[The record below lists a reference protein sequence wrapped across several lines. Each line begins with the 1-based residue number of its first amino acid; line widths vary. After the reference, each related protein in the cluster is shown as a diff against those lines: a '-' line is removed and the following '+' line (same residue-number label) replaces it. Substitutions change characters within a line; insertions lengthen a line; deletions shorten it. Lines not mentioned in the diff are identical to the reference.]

1 MSAQGAYERHGWTMY
16 VWLVY
21 LSFFIAYPALKP
33 HTTAAEWIATAAGL
47 VVFLALYVRGYNVAG
62 RDLYPVIAAITLL
75 ALVFFPFNPGA
86 GSFFIYA
93 AAFAGHTSSG
103 RIAFRGILLIEL
115 VLCVEIWYFRIDV
128 YNAFWPIFFAALIGA
143 VNAHYSQVD
152 RSNQRLRLAHDE
164 IERLAKLAERER
176 IARDL
181 HDLLGHT
188 LSLIILKSELASKL
202 ADRDPERARSEIR
215 DVERISRDALTQV
228 RQAVGGY
235 RSGGLS
241 KELEG
246 AKEMLHA
253 ASIECATDI
262 QPISLA
268 PSQEAIL
275 SLAIREAVTN
285 VVRHSGAAHCTIR
298 LVRADRELRLTV
310 ADDGRG
316 GSETEGFG
324 LIGMRERIT
333 ALGGTLIRDR
343 SRGTTLTIALPL
355 DRAMERS
362 A

>member
-1 MSAQGAYERHGWTMY
+1 MSGSHTDKKHGWTIY

-21 LSFFIAYPALKP
+21 LSFFIAYPAMKP
-33 HTTAAEWIATAAGL
+33 HATAAEWIATAAGA
-47 VVFLALYVRGYNVAG
+47 VVFLAIYVRGYRVAG
-62 RDLYPVIAAITLL
+62 RDIYPVIAGITLL
-75 ALVFFPFNPGA
+75 GLIYYPFNPGA
-86 GSFFIYA
+86 GAFFIYA
-93 AAFAGHTSSG
+93 AAFAGHTRSG

-115 VLCVEIWYFRIDV
+115 VLCLEIWYFRIDL
-128 YNAFWPIFFAALIGA
+128 YNAAWPIIFAALIGA

-152 RSNQRLRLAHDE
+152 RSNQRLRMAQDE

-202 ADRDPERARSEIR
+202 ADRDPQRARDEIR
-215 DVERISRDALTQV
+215 DVERISRDALSQV

-235 RSGGLS
+235 RSGGLFN
-241 KELEG
+241 ELEG
-246 AKEMLHA
+246 AKEMLRA

-262 QPISLA
+262 EQISLA

-298 LVRADRELRLTV
+298 LARADHELRLTI

-316 GSETEGFG
+316 SSETEGFG

-333 ALGGTLIRDR
+333 ALGGGLVRDL
-343 SRGTTLTIALPL
+343 SHGTVLTIALPL

>member
-1 MSAQGAYERHGWTMY
+1 MSAQGIDEKHGWTIY

-21 LSFFIAYPALKP
+21 LSFFIAYPAMKP
-33 HTTAAEWIATAAGL
+33 RTTAAEWIATAAGL
-47 VVFLALYVRGYNVAG
+47 VVFLALYARGYRVAG
-62 RDLYPVIAAITLL
+62 RDLYLVIAGITLL
-75 ALVFFPFNPGA
+75 GLIYYPFNPGA

-103 RIAFRGILLIEL
+103 RTALRGILIIEL
-115 VLCVEIWYFRIDV
+115 LLCLEIWYFNIYI
-128 YNAFWPIFFAALIGA
+128 YNALWPILFAAMIGA

-152 RSNQRLRLAHDE
+152 RSNQRLRMAQDE

-202 ADRDPERARSEIR
+202 ADRDPQRARNEIR
-215 DVERISRDALTQV
+215 DVERISRDALSQV

-235 RSGGLS
+235 RSGGLTN
-241 KELEG
+241 ELQG
-246 AKEMLHA
+246 AKEMLRA
-253 ASIECATDI
+253 ASIECTTEI
-262 QPISLA
+262 EQISLA

-275 SLAIREAVTN
+275 SMALREGVTN
-285 VVRHSGAAHCTIR
+285 VVRHSHAAHCTIR
-298 LVRADRELRLTV
+298 LARVDRELRLTI

-316 GSETEGFG
+316 SSEGEGFG
-324 LIGMRERIT
+324 LLGMRERIT
-333 ALGGTLIRDR
+333 ALGGTLIRDT
-343 SRGTTLTIALPL
+343 SRGTILTIALPL

>member
-1 MSAQGAYERHGWTMY
+1 MSAQDIDNKHGWTMY

-21 LSFFIAYPALKP
+21 LSFFIVYPAMKP
-33 HTTAAEWIATAAGL
+33 HTTAAEWIATAACV
-47 VVFLALYVRGYNVAG
+47 VVFLALYVRGYRVAG
-62 RDLYPVIAAITLL
+62 RDLYLVIAGITLL
-75 ALVFFPFNPGA
+75 GLIYYPFNPGA

-103 RIAFRGILLIEL
+103 RIALRGILIIEL
-115 VLCVEIWYFRIDV
+115 LLCLEIWYFHIDA
-128 YNAFWPIFFAALIGA
+128 YNAVWPLLFAALIGA

-152 RSNQRLRLAHDE
+152 RSNHRLRLAQDE

-202 ADRDPERARSEIR
+202 ADREPQRAREEIR
-215 DVERISRDALTQV
+215 DVERISRDALRQV

-241 KELEG
+241 NELEG
-246 AKEMLHA
+246 AREMLRA
-253 ASIECATDI
+253 ASIDFTSDI
-262 QPISLA
+262 ERITLT

-275 SLAIREAVTN
+275 ALAMREAVTN
-285 VVRHSGAAHCTIR
+285 VVRHSHAAHCTIR
-298 LVRADRELRLTV
+298 LERADHELRLTI

-316 GSETEGFG
+316 SSDAEGFG

-333 ALGGTLIRDR
+333 AVGGTLTRET
-343 SRGTTLTIALPL
+343 SKGTLLTIALPL

>member
-1 MSAQGAYERHGWTMY
+1 MSAPRIQEKHGWTIY

-21 LSFFIAYPALKP
+21 LSFFIAYPAVKP

-47 VVFLALYVRGYNVAG
+47 VVFLALYFRGYHVAG
-62 RDLYPVIAAITLL
+62 RDLYQIIAGITLL
-75 ALVFFPFNPGA
+75 GLIFYPFNPGA
-86 GSFFIYA
+86 GTFFIYA
-93 AAFAGHTSSG
+93 AAFAGHTASG

-115 VLCVEIWYFRIDV
+115 VLCAEIWYFRIDV
-128 YNAFWPIFFAALIGA
+128 YNSAWAILFAALIGA

-188 LSLIILKSELASKL
+188 LSLIILTSELASKL
-202 ADRDPERARSEIR
+202 AERDPERARNEIR
-215 DVERISRDALTQV
+215 DVERISRDALSQV

-235 RSGGLS
+235 RSGGLV
-241 KELEG
+241 KELED
-246 AKEMLHA
+246 AKEMLRA
-253 ASIECATDI
+253 ASIECTADI
-262 QPISLA
+262 EQISLA

-275 SLAIREAVTN
+275 SLAMREAVTN
-285 VVRHSGAAHCTIR
+285 IVRHSGAAHCTIR
-298 LVRADRELRLTV
+298 LGRRDHELRLTI

-316 GSETEGFG
+316 GSAAEGFG
-324 LIGMRERIT
+324 LIGMRERIA
-333 ALGGTLIRDR
+333 ALGGTLIRDIAK
-343 SRGTTLTIALPL
+343 GTTLTIVLPL